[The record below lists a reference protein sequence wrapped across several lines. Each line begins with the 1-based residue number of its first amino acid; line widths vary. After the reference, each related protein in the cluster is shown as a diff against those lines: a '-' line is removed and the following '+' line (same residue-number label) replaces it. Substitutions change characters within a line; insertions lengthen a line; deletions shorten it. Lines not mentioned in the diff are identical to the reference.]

1 MGTQQLRTAIP
12 TTNFRS
18 LFSYTQGLQ
27 KPPWASFLSLFEF
40 QGVLSLVTCAA
51 LQGFPPRAT
60 ALALVEAGQVS
71 PLNDR
76 NNKLVWACGSS

>member
-51 LQGFPPRAT
+51 LQRFPPRAT
-60 ALALVEAGQVS
+60 ALALAK
-71 PLNDR
+71 PDR
-76 NNKLVWACGSS
+76 SHP